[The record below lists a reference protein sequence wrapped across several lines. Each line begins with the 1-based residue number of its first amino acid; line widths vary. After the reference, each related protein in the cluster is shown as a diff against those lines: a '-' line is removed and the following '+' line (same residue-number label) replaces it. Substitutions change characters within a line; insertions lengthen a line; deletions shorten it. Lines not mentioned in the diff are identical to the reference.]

1 MISKEKIL
9 RIIREETLSREA
21 KRRIKISTIDKLLNQ
36 ILSNHKFD
44 ENKSV
49 EFNTMLVLGLV
60 MFAVID
66 EFDRE
71 EFPNFRKNYEI
82 LSLIGIRSQL
92 RNFLSIKDWVF
103 DKRFLPIIFIL
114 WKMI

>member
-66 EFDRE
+66 EFGRE
-71 EFPNFRKNYEI
+71 EFPEFQEE
-82 LSLIGIRSQL
+82 L
-92 RNFLSIKDWVF
+92 RNFILDRYKVSVEKFFV
-103 DKRFLPIIFIL
+103 DKGLGL
-114 WKMI
+114 

>member
-21 KRRIKISTIDKLLNQ
+21 KRRIKISTIDKMLNQ

-71 EFPNFRKNYEI
+71 EFPEFQEE
-82 LSLIGIRSQL
+82 L
-92 RNFLSIKDWVF
+92 RNFILDRYKVSVGKFFV
-103 DKRFLPIIFIL
+103 DKGLGL
-114 WKMI
+114 

>member
-21 KRRIKISTIDKLLNQ
+21 KRRVKISTIDRVLNQ

-66 EFDRE
+66 EFDKKDFPEFRE
-71 EFPNFRKNYEI
+71 ELRK
-82 LSLIGIRSQL
+82 
-92 RNFLSIKDWVF
+92 
-103 DKRFLPIIFIL
+103 FIL
-114 WKMI
+114 DRYKGSVEKFFVDKGLGV